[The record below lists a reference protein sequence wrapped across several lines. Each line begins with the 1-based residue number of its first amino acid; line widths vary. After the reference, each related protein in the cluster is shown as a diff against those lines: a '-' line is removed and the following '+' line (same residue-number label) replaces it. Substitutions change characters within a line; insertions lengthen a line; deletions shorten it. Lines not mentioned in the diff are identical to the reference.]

1 MNSLQNGYNQ
11 KFSGNA
17 VITPYP
23 ATLTVDKTRTSH
35 SSGYFYDTH
44 IPVLFYG
51 NGTQKGVS
59 KKRYDLID
67 ITTTIA
73 NLLQIEAP
81 NLATGKII
89 DETFK

>member
-35 SSGYFYDTH
+35 SSAYSYDAH
-44 IPVLFYG
+44 IPTLFYG
-51 NGTQKGVS
+51 NGPQKGVS
-59 KKRYDLID
+59 KKRHD
-67 ITTTIA
+67 IIEITSNIA
-73 NLLQIEAP
+73 SILQIKAS
-81 NLATGKII
+81 NLATEKII

>member
-1 MNSLQNGYNQ
+1 MNSVQNTYNR
-11 KFSGNA
+11 KFPGNA

-23 ATLTVDKTRTSH
+23 PTLTVDKTRASH

-44 IPVLFYG
+44 IPILSYG

-59 KKRYDLID
+59 KKRYDIID